1 MAYFPRVSDAPLL
14 EYLDVFGGVLLEGPR
29 GCGKTST
36 GMQHAKSSVRL
47 DLSPATVELAE
58 LSPQTLLAGETPR
71 LVDEW
76 QLAPSIWNAMRH
88 EVDDRQARGQ
98 FILSGS
104 ATPDDDK
111 IRHSGAG
118 RFGRIRMRT
127 MSLAESR
134 GTSGG
139 VSLRALEHGTDI
151 SARSELSYL
160 DLAAEAV
167 KGGWPALLD
176 ANERQSLLFNR
187 SYVEDLFASEIAL
200 ATGRQHDPV
209 RMRRLVES
217 LARNI
222 ASEATLATLASDVS
236 ADGGTFA
243 PETAGTYLDA
253 LTRVFVLESLP
264 AYSVALRSKSRLRT
278 KPKLMLTEPALA
290 CAALGIDSARL
301 AGDPEFFGQVFEAMV
316 VRDLRS
322 LASVE
327 LGQVYHYRDNTGL
340 EVDAILEYPGQQW
353 AAVEVKLGQSAV
365 AAAEKQLLT
374 LRDER
379 IDTEKVG
386 DPRFLAI
393 VTGTEYA
400 YTLPSGVHV
409 VPLGCLTP

>member
-1 MAYFPRVSDAPLL
+1 MAYFPRVTDAPLL

-36 GMQHAKSSVRL
+36 GAQHAKSAVRL
-47 DLSPATVELAE
+47 DRSAAMVELAE

-76 QLAPSIWNAMRH
+76 QLAPSLWNAMRH
-88 EVDDRQARGQ
+88 EIDDRQARGQ

-104 ATPDDDK
+104 ATPDDDE

-127 MSLAESR
+127 MSLAESQR
-134 GTSGG
+134 SSGG
-139 VSLRALEHGTDI
+139 VSLRELRHGVSI
-151 SARSELSYL
+151 SARSELSYA

-167 KGGWPALLD
+167 RGGWPALLQ
-176 ANERQSLLFNR
+176 ASERQALVFNR
-187 SYVEDLFASEIAL
+187 SYMQDLFASEIAL
-200 ATGRQHDPV
+200 AMGGRRDPV
-209 RMRRLVES
+209 RMQRLIES
-217 LARNI
+217 IARNI
-222 ASEATLATLASDVS
+222 ASEATVVTLAKDVS
-236 ADGGTFA
+236 ADGGSFA
-243 PETAGTYLDA
+243 PETAREYLNA
-253 LTRVFVLESLP
+253 LSRVFVLEPLP
-264 AYSVALRSKSRLRT
+264 AYSVALRSRSRLRT
-278 KPKLMLTEPALA
+278 KPKLMLSEPALA
-290 CAALGIDSARL
+290 CAALGVDATRL

-340 EVDAILEYPGQQW
+340 EIDAILEYPGQQW
-353 AAVEVKLGQSAV
+353 AAVEVKLGQKAV
-365 AAAEKQLLT
+365 AEAEKHLLT

-379 IDTEKVG
+379 IDTDKVG

-393 VTGTEYA
+393 VTGTEFA

-409 VPLGCLTP
+409 VPLGCLAP